1 VLLVTILAVI
11 VIGDAGV
18 VMFHATDVMQWHL
31 AVKAFMW
38 AIGKVLVRHHAIES
52 SSTMVFSLRCRD
64 GSRSGI
70 LVIHSNE
77 FNQ

>member
-18 VMFHATDVMQWHL
+18 VMFHATDAVQQYL

-38 AIGKVLVRHHAIES
+38 ALSKVLVWHPAI
-52 SSTMVFSLRCRD
+52 
-64 GSRSGI
+64 
-70 LVIHSNE
+70 
-77 FNQ
+77 